1 MKQKK
6 SILSYR
12 PFLFLLATMLCL
24 SACTKDKLDNKPI
37 QTDVGYASA
46 SSIRMFNLSTS
57 TDVTVNNIPLTAR
70 QTNGQNQGSTDIGLS
85 IFPSGKWISGED
97 GGPFILPNSLLD
109 KNGMAH
115 FIIGSLDTIIVNDVE
130 HPKDYYFMSNGH
142 LRVVDRNN
150 IQPVAAQNFKIRIVN
165 LGSKLMGNI
174 LDLNGSVTLT
184 YADGTVVDQR
194 VSNIALGA
202 SSDYVELPYGAYQFK
217 LFIAGGAGIDV
228 TKQLADFPTTAYYD
242 PCNPSF
248 HPQQGIN
255 TRVRTFKPG
264 GVYTILVSENFHSL
278 FTDCPMGILPAGLYA
293 NSYRVLTE
301 YNPGVNNTFA
311 RMHAV
316 NAVPGKSISFTVD
329 GKALGAQHP
338 YIGQVAGSKA
348 VPAEYEIYVQGKHH
362 VVARDENGS
371 LLAEDDLM
379 LYPYDNYTIWLY
391 NNKEGKPVLVFQPN
405 DMTGTLYASAYHPNG
420 AVIPDDGTN
429 GAARLVQYPYALQ
442 SRFINL
448 CSDMPYATFTSDH
461 QLLLP
466 AIGPNLQDSIRYFS
480 AYVNMAPG
488 ALPSRN
494 ASVIYSIPNYSPAS
508 SGVPFGNTEKSYL
521 PKLLR
526 AFRSK
531 PAPDA
536 EVPGSLEA
544 SIAPLDVYG
553 AFVANNSLY
562 TFPQFKSPET
572 GIYTVALVGR
582 LSNGGNGNQA
592 KLIVI
597 KHNK

>member
-1 MKQKK
+1 MKQKI

-12 PFLFLLATMLCL
+12 HFLFLLATMLCL
-24 SACTKDKLDNKPI
+24 AACTKDKLDNKPI
-37 QTDVGYASA
+37 QTEVGNTSA
-46 SSIRMFNLSTS
+46 STIRMFNLSTS

-85 IFPSGKWISGED
+85 LFPSGKWISGDD
-97 GGPFILPNSLLD
+97 GSPFTLPNSLLD
-109 KNGMAH
+109 KNGKAH
-115 FIIGSLDTIIVNDVE
+115 FIIGSLDTTIMNDIE
-130 HPKDYYFMSNGH
+130 HPRDYYLMTNGH
-142 LRVVDRNN
+142 LRVVERNN
-150 IQPVAAQNFKIRIVN
+150 TQASAAQNFKIRIVN
-165 LGSKLMGNI
+165 FGSKVLGDK
-174 LDLNGSVTLT
+174 LQLNGPVTLT
-184 YADGTVVDQR
+184 YADGTMVDPR

-228 TKQLADFPTTAYYD
+228 TKQLADFPSTAYYN
-242 PCNPSF
+242 PCDPSF

-264 GVYTILVSENFHSL
+264 GVYTILVSENFHNL
-278 FTDCPMGILPAGLYA
+278 FTDCPMGITPAGLYA

-301 YNPGVNNTFA
+301 YNPGVNANFA
-311 RMHAV
+311 RMQAV
-316 NAVPGKSISFTVD
+316 NAAPGKSISITVD
-329 GKALGAQHP
+329 GKSLGSRYP
-338 YIGQVAGSKA
+338 YIGEITGSKA
-348 VPAEYEIYVQGKHH
+348 YQPEYQIYVQGKHH
-362 VVARDENGS
+362 IVARDENGGM
-371 LLAEDDLM
+371 LAENDLT

-405 DMTGTLYASAYHPNG
+405 DMTGTLYSSTYHPNG
-420 AVIPDDGTN
+420 PTIPDDGTN
-429 GAARLVQYPYALQ
+429 GAARVIQFPYALQ

-448 CSDMPYATFTSDH
+448 SPDMPYTTFTSDH

-531 PAPDA
+531 PAPEA
-536 EVPGSLEA
+536 EVPGSLES
-544 SIAPLDVYG
+544 SITALDVNE

-572 GIYTVALVGR
+572 GVYTVALVGR
-582 LSNGGNGNQA
+582 LSNAGNGNQA